1 MNFQSIVCSVQLN
14 DMKEAFL
21 TVVISMHSDIRRG
34 NLDKQPTELIFEIFC
49 CDAWCPKARRNTPKW
64 HKILLIK

>member
-1 MNFQSIVCSVQLN
+1 
-14 DMKEAFL
+14 MKEAFL